1 MCNQVV
7 GHAICPFDLHLVPA
21 PGLHQRQCH
30 ISLLI
35 PTWDLAF
42 PSVQSSSL
50 VGDSMRFRFSPRQIR
65 NIVAASWRDIWPS
78 LPEVSDVPVRHPLLA
93 IVVCLAAGVDGVDSE
108 LTWIDK
114 CKQVQICSD
123 PVSHLSCRS
132 YHQHH
137 CPHNQC
143 RRSCNANLCI
153 LLLGTF
159 RIIPAQMPRWKG
171 SNWW

>member
-108 LTWIDK
+108 LT
-114 CKQVQICSD
+114 
-123 PVSHLSCRS
+123 
-132 YHQHH
+132 
-137 CPHNQC
+137 
-143 RRSCNANLCI
+143 
-153 LLLGTF
+153 
-159 RIIPAQMPRWKG
+159 
-171 SNWW
+171 

>member
-1 MCNQVV
+1 MS
-7 GHAICPFDLHLVPA
+7 HIAIDPYMRFSFSKCAEFFTS
-21 PGLHQRQCH
+21 R
-30 ISLLI
+30 
-35 PTWDLAF
+35 
-42 PSVQSSSL
+42 
-50 VGDSMRFRFSPRQIR
+50 RFRFSTRQIR

-108 LTWIDK
+108 LTSAN

-123 PVSHLSCRS
+123 PVSIPPVQVSHLSCRS
-132 YHQHH
+132 YHRHH

-159 RIIPAQMPRWKG
+159 RIIPAQMPR
-171 SNWW
+171 